1 MKKQLQ
7 LLLLLCLLIAASVA
21 TAQTLRPAVLHKIDR
36 TRLSVKIQLVGQN
49 SIVFF
54 EKSAP
59 TTKRVLSRAKVWKI
73 VYTNGT
79 TQVITPIPDAAPTP
93 AIVLDEIIL
102 RDSTKLSVS
111 ILRRTDDSLFYAVP
125 NSGTAVPGA
134 VLLSQVDRLKY
145 ANGRQET
152 MAPAPVIEVAPAPA
166 PISNYQ
172 AIPQVVSKPARSAD
186 AFNRLQVGVGPE
198 VSFFPAFLNKDHL
211 WISDTVGFGMTQN
224 VGASLRVDYRIVR
237 PIAISFSV
245 GYAGWELVRN
255 FSREQKAVGAC
266 TVKLTRIPVQVGL
279 KIYPDRGG
287 LYLLPEAGVTL
298 LQSSLTTDVGTPD
311 SQSESVNKMVVNY
324 GGGVGYEIRK
334 GTILLD
340 LGLRYTLT
348 SVSGLTY
355 TINSTTIQE
364 SVHSFSVR
372 LGIGFGTMKK

>member
-7 LLLLLCLLIAASVA
+7 LLLLCLFVSAPAV

-79 TQVITPIPDAAPTP
+79 TQVITPIPNATPT
-93 AIVLDEIIL
+93 AVIALDEIIL
-102 RDSTKLSVS
+102 RDSTRLSGS
-111 ILRRTDDSLFYAVP
+111 ILRRTNDSLFYAAP
-125 NSGTAVPGA
+125 SSGTAAPKA

-145 ANGRQET
+145 ADGRQET
-152 MAPAPVIEVAPAPA
+152 IAPAPVVEVAPTPA
-166 PISNYQ
+166 PVSNYR
-172 AIPQVVSKPARSAD
+172 AIPQAVAKPARSTD
-186 AFNRLQVGVGPE
+186 AFNRLQVSIGPE
-198 VSFFPAFLNKDHL
+198 VSFFPAFLNKDNL
-211 WISDTVGFGMTQN
+211 WISDTVGFGMAQN
-224 VGASLRVDYRIVR
+224 VGASLRIDYRIVR
-237 PIAISFSV
+237 PVAISFSV
-245 GYAGWELVRN
+245 GYAGWELARN
-255 FSREQKAVGAC
+255 FSREQKPVGTE

-279 KIYPDRGG
+279 KIYPTSGG

-298 LQSSLTTDVGTPD
+298 LQSSLTAEAGTPD
-311 SQSESVNKMVVNY
+311 TQSESVNKMVVNY
-324 GGGVGYEIRK
+324 GAGFGYEIRK
-334 GTILLD
+334 GAILLD

-355 TINSTTIQE
+355 AINSTTIDE

-372 LGIGFGTMKK
+372 LGIGFGAMKK